1 MRKYYFLLILI
12 VFTSISVYAQKT
24 ITGNVVDENRE
35 ALIGVSVVVKGTS
48 TGTITDLDGNYKLSN
63 IPNTATL
70 VFSYVGMQ
78 TQEQKVTPT
87 TTTLN
92 VTMRSDALVIDEVVV
107 TAMGIQQEKKRMNF
121 AVQSVG
127 SETLTENKA
136 PNFVNALQGKIAG
149 LSVTNSSG
157 SPNAGTQVIIRG
169 VSSVN
174 NSQSNEPLFIL
185 DGMPVSGKGSA
196 ASDINPN
203 DIENVT
209 ILKGAA
215 AAALYGQDAANGVI
229 MITTK
234 KGQVGKTNV
243 TVNTSWQYDIPT
255 RVQQLQT
262 SYAPGSQGFY
272 TEKAMGGWGPL
283 LNDGE
288 QIYDNVGAFLN
299 NGFYQKYDI
308 SLTGGSEKFQTYA
321 SANYSKNDGIVPN
334 DYLNKMGVLLKATF
348 QPHKS
353 LNFSVSANL
362 LENNSRSFSST
373 GMSSVYN
380 WPVNDDISNYQRP
393 NGQPRFLYYNDDNKY
408 NSPISPLYSRY
419 KDYGKSE
426 GMRNI
431 INGSVNWKPIRNLE
445 ITGRVSYDSRT
456 SKSDS
461 YTVPRWD
468 DSSVLDNFMSPFSF
482 SPFSF
487 TSKYGFVE
495 NTPEWIKERDYAKS
509 EWQKEYDK
517 ALAAYIKNSK
527 GLAAFNFPSPFTLT
541 EGSPG
546 YEEALAAY
554 NAAYAESL
562 AKYNKYYT
570 GNTATSTPYLNG
582 KDIEDMDKDLLGSYY
597 SSSSKSE
604 LFTASALATYKW
616 ELPRDFDID
625 FLVGTEL
632 RMEESISMSNN
643 GRDFIIPGTFS
654 LSNTNSKY
662 VYLTDRT
669 AEHRQKNMYGY
680 FGEIRGDYKG
690 LASLS
695 FTSRWDWSSTII
707 KNPFY
712 YPSVTGGLLF
722 SELFDLTND
731 IFSYGK
737 LRGNYAV
744 VGKDAGVYLYDRR
757 FKQFA
762 TYPDNGYGIDPTLS
776 SADRNLTPEMSYSW
790 EIGADL
796 RFFDS
801 KTRLDLAYYS
811 VKADNQIV
819 TVRVS
824 PSSGYILQTRN
835 EGAIR
840 NHGIELTLDQDII
853 KNRDFS
859 WTTMFNFGLNRGT
872 VISLPEDVAE
882 ITGTQYGDIYT
893 SAYLGESTTGLSGK
907 DYLRTAD
914 GKIIVGADGYP
925 KIDPNKNKYIG
936 NREPLFQSGITNTLK
951 YKGMTLS
958 FLFEGRFGGDVV
970 NVTGRGL
977 ISNGQ
982 STMLEKYRGR
992 QIVVDGVVQQPDGTY
1007 EPNTTPITLDNQTI
1021 SNYFYAVSSNFI
1033 EDGSYLRLSYVTL
1046 NYDLSKFVK
1055 RTAFTSLRLALT
1067 GNNLFLLTRYTG
1079 ADPSLNANTSAGGTG
1094 SAGIDNYAVP
1104 NTTSFNFGITAT
1116 F

>member
-1 MRKYYFLLILI
+1 MRKYFYLLILL
-12 VFTSISVYAQKT
+12 VFTPLCVFAQKSIS
-24 ITGNVVDENRE
+24 GVVIDEGQE
-35 ALIGVSVVVKGTS
+35 PLIGVSVVVKGTT
-48 TGTITDLDGNYKLSN
+48 TGTITDLDGKYSLSN
-63 IPNTATL
+63 VPNTATI

-78 TQEQKVTPT
+78 TQEQKMTPT
-87 TTTLN
+87 TSVLN
-92 VTMRSDALVIDEVVV
+92 ITMRSDALVIDEVVV

-127 SETLTENKA
+127 AETLTENKS
-136 PNFVNALQGKIAG
+136 PNFVNALQGKISG

-157 SPNAGTQVIIRG
+157 SPNSGTQVIIRG
-169 VSSVN
+169 ISSVN
-174 NSQSNEPLFIL
+174 NGQNNEPLFIL
-185 DGMPVSGKGSA
+185 DGMPVSGNGSSA
-196 ASDINPN
+196 ADINPN

-209 ILKGAA
+209 VLKGAA

-234 KGQVGKTNV
+234 KGQAGKV
-243 TVNTSWQYDIPT
+243 VATVNAGWQYDIPT
-255 RVQQLQT
+255 RLQQLQT

-272 TEKAMGGWGPL
+272 VEKAMGGWGPL
-283 LNDGE
+283 LNEGE
-288 QIYDNVGAFLN
+288 KIYDNV
-299 NGFYQKYDI
+299 NGFLKDGLYQKYDI
-308 SLTGGSEKFQTYA
+308 SLSGGSEKFQAYA

-334 DYLNKMGVLLKATF
+334 DYLNKLGILVKGTY
-348 QPHKS
+348 QPLKS
-353 LNFSVSANL
+353 LTFTVSANIQQ
-362 LENNSRSFSST
+362 NTYRSFSST

-380 WPVNDDISNYQRP
+380 YPINRDITDYQYT
-393 NGQPRFLYYNDDNKY
+393 NGYPKFLYYADGDGKKH
-408 NSPISPLYSRY
+408 NSPMSPLYSRY
-419 KDYGKSE
+419 NDYGINKKL
-426 GMRNI
+426 RNI
-431 INGSVNWKPIRNLE
+431 LNGSVEWKPIRNLN
-445 ITGRVSYDSRT
+445 ITGRVSYDTNTYAYDGYSL
-456 SKSDS
+456 
-461 YTVPRWD
+461 PRFD
-468 DSSVLDNFMSPFSF
+468 DSVILPHLGKPEDPAENATPAELAQYQADMDKYMDFLD
-482 SPFSF
+482 
-487 TSKYGFVE
+487 KYA
-495 NTPEWIKERDYAKS
+495 N
-509 EWQKEYDK
+509 
-517 ALAAYIKNSK
+517 
-527 GLAAFNFPSPFTLT
+527 
-541 EGSPG
+541 
-546 YEEALAAY
+546 
-554 NAAYAESL
+554 
-562 AKYNKYYT
+562 
-570 GNTATSTPYLNG
+570 TPYLSS
-582 KDIEDMDKDLLGSYY
+582 KDIADMDKDILGAYSTSMSRGHLL
-597 SSSSKSE
+597 
-604 LFTASALATYKW
+604 TASALGTYKI
-616 ELPRDFDID
+616 ELEDDFSVDLLAGAD
-625 FLVGTEL
+625 M
-632 RMEESISMSNN
+632 RMEEGFSTSNA
-643 GRDFIIPGTFS
+643 GRDFIIPGTYS
-654 LSNTNSKY
+654 LSNTNSEY
-662 VYLTDRT
+662 IFLGDRT
-669 AEHRQKNMYGY
+669 ASHRLKNMYGY

-695 FTSRWDWSSTII
+695 ITSRWDWSSTII

-712 YPSVTGGLLF
+712 YPSITGGLLF
-722 SELFDLTND
+722 SELFNLSND
-731 IFSYGK
+731 VFSYGK

-757 FKQFA
+757 YKQFA

-859 WTTMFNFGLNRGT
+859 WITTFNLGINRGT
-872 VISLPEDVAE
+872 VVSLPEDVAE
-882 ITGTQYGDIYT
+882 ITGAQYGDIYT
-893 SAYLGESTTGLSGK
+893 SAYLGGSTTGLSGK

-936 NREPLFQSGITNTLK
+936 NREPLFQSGITNTIK
-951 YKGMTLS
+951 YKDMTLS
-958 FLFEGRFGGDVV
+958 FLFEGRLGGDVV

-982 STMLEKYRGR
+982 SKMLETYRGR
-992 QIVVDGVVQQPDGTY
+992 QIVVDGVVEQPDGSF
-1007 EPNTTPITLDNQTI
+1007 EPNTTPITLDYQTI
-1021 SNYFYAVSSNFI
+1021 SNYFYAVSSNFV
-1033 EDGSYLRLSYVTL
+1033 EDGSYVRLSYVTL
-1046 NYDLSKFVK
+1046 NYDLSKLVK
-1055 RTAFTSLRLALT
+1055 GTPFTSLRCSLT
-1067 GNNLFLLTRYTG
+1067 GNNLFLLTKYTG

>member
-1 MRKYYFLLILI
+1 MRKYFYLLILL
-12 VFTSISVYAQKT
+12 VFTPLCVFAQKSISGV
-24 ITGNVVDENRE
+24 VVDESQE
-35 ALIGVSVVVKGTS
+35 PLIGVSVVVKGTT
-48 TGTITDLDGNYKLSN
+48 TGTITDLDGKYSLSN
-63 IPNTATL
+63 VPNTATI

-78 TQEQKVTPT
+78 TQEQKMTPT
-87 TTTLN
+87 TSVLN
-92 VTMRSDALVIDEVVV
+92 ITMRSDALVIDEVVV

-127 SETLTENKA
+127 SETLTENKS

-157 SPNAGTQVIIRG
+157 SPNSGTQVIIRG

-196 ASDINPN
+196 AADINPN

-209 ILKGAA
+209 VLKGAA

-234 KGQVGKTNV
+234 KGQVGK
-243 TVNTSWQYDIPT
+243 VNATINSSWQYDIPT
-255 RVQQLQT
+255 RLQQLQT

-272 TEKAMGGWGPL
+272 RDKTMGGWGPL
-283 LNDGE
+283 LNEGE
-288 QIYDNVGAFLN
+288 QVHDNVSYFLKK
-299 NGFYQKYDI
+299 GFYQKYDL
-308 SLTGGSEKFQTYA
+308 SLTGGSEKFQAYA
-321 SANYSKNDGIVPN
+321 SASYSKNDGIVPN
-334 DYLNKMGVLLKATF
+334 DYLNKMGILLKGTY
-348 QPHKS
+348 QPIKS
-353 LNFSVSANL
+353 LTFTISANI
-362 LENNSRSFSST
+362 LENTSRSFSST

-380 WPVNDDISNYQRP
+380 WPINDDIRIYQEP
-393 NGQPRFLYYNDDNKY
+393 TGFPRRLYYNDDNKY
-408 NSPISPLYSRY
+408 NSPISPLFSRY
-419 KDYGKSE
+419 NDYGKSV
-426 GMRNI
+426 GIRNI
-431 INGSVNWKPIRNLE
+431 LNGSVNWKPVRNLD
-445 ITGRVSYDSRT
+445 ITGRISYDTRS

-468 DSSVLDNFMSPFSF
+468 DAVKLPNFMAPFSF
-482 SPFSF
+482 TPFSF
-487 TSKYGFVE
+487 TSKIGFAQG
-495 NTPEWIKERDYAKS
+495 TP
-509 EWQKEYDK
+509 EWQKEYDYEYK
-517 ALAAYIKNSK
+517 QWLEKYNEALKAYIKASK
-527 GLAAFNFPSPFTLT
+527 ELANFDFPDPFTLK
-541 EGSPG
+541 EGSAN
-546 YEEALAAY
+546 YETKLAEY
-554 NAAYAESL
+554 NAAYAESMS
-562 AKYNKYYT
+562 KYNKYYMEV
-570 GNTATSTPYLNG
+570 PYLNR
-582 KDIEDMDKDLLGSYY
+582 KDLEDIDKDLLGSYNT
-597 SSSSKSE
+597 SSSRSQ
-604 LFTASALATYKW
+604 LFTASALATYKL
-616 ELPRDFDID
+616 ELPREFSLD
-625 FLVGTEL
+625 FLVGGEIK
-632 RMEESISMSNN
+632 MEEGFSMGNS

-654 LSNTNSKY
+654 LSNTNSNY
-662 VYLTDRT
+662 VYLSDRT
-669 AEHRQKNMYGY
+669 AEHRLKRMFGY

-695 FTSRWDWSSTII
+695 VTSRWDWSSTII

-712 YPSVTGGLLF
+712 YPSITGGLLF
-722 SELFDLTND
+722 SELFDMSND
-731 IFSYGK
+731 VFSYGK

-790 EIGADL
+790 EIGTDL

-801 KTRLDLAYYS
+801 KTRVDLAYYS

-840 NHGIELTLDQDII
+840 NHGVELTIDQDVV
-853 KNRDFS
+853 KNRQFS
-859 WTTMFNFGLNRGT
+859 WTTMLNLGINRGT
-872 VISLPEDVAE
+872 VVSLPEDVAE
-882 ITGTQYGDIYT
+882 ITGSQYGDIYT
-893 SAYLGESTTGLSGK
+893 SAYLGGSTTGLSGK

-914 GKIIVGADGYP
+914 GKIIVGSDGYP

-936 NREPLFQSGITNTLK
+936 NREPLFQSGITNTIK
-951 YKGMTLS
+951 YKDMTLS
-958 FLFEGRFGGDVV
+958 FLFEGRLGGDVV

-982 STMLEKYRGR
+982 SKMLETYRGR
-992 QIVVDGVVQQPDGTY
+992 QIVVDGVVEQEDGSF
-1007 EPNTTPITLDNQTI
+1007 EPNTTPITLDYQTI
-1021 SNYFYAVSSNFI
+1021 SNYFYAVSSNFV
-1033 EDGSYLRLSYVTL
+1033 EDGSYIRLSYVTL
-1046 NYDLSKFVK
+1046 NYDLSKLVK
-1055 RTAFTSLRLALT
+1055 GSPFTGLRCSFT
-1067 GNNLFLLTRYTG
+1067 GNNLFLLTKYTG